1 MPTNRILPAAQIE
14 PRAQDARRED
24 RRTRYTKAM
33 IHRAFFDLLREK
45 GFDRVTVT
53 DLCKR
58 SDINRGT
65 FYLHYVDKYALLDE
79 VIDEALD
86 AGPILDG
93 TQPTSMCQR
102 PPENDDY
109 RLLYTQPELFSR
121 VTQHVIERS
130 APEAVPQIMEETG
143 LSEQDARALFVF
155 TANGNLAINRA
166 LGWQRNAEFAHVQ
179 QLLSRFIEAGYR
191 GLAK

>member
-1 MPTNRILPAAQIE
+1 MTRNTLQPALRIEGHDTAS
-14 PRAQDARRED
+14 RRED
-24 RRTRYTKAM
+24 RRTRYTKAI

-53 DLCKR
+53 DICKR

-65 FYLHYVDKYALLDE
+65 FYLHYDDKYALLDE

-130 APEAVPQIMEETG
+130 APEAIPQIMQQTG

-179 QLLSRFIEAGYR
+179 ELLTRFIEAGYR
-191 GLAK
+191 GV

>member
-1 MPTNRILPAAQIE
+1 MQPVLRIENQGAAS
-14 PRAQDARRED
+14 RRED
-24 RRTRYTKAM
+24 RRTRYTKDA
-33 IHRAFFDLLREK
+33 IHRAFFELLREK

-65 FYLHYVDKYALLDE
+65 FYLHYEDKYALLDE

-93 TQPTSMCQR
+93 TQPASMCQR

-130 APEAVPQIMEETG
+130 APQAVPEIMERTG
-143 LSEQDARALFVF
+143 LGEKDARALFVF

-166 LGWQRNAEFAHVQ
+166 LGWRRNDEFAHVQ
-179 QLLSRFIEAGYR
+179 ELLSRFIEAGYR
-191 GLAK
+191 GLR